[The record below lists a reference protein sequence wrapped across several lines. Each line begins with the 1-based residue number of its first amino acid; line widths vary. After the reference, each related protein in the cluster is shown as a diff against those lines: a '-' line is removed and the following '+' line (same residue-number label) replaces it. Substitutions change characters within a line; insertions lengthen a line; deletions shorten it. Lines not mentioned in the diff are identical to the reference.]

1 LQNSLIFQL
10 SGICRLTAFVA
21 KSFRAASPYITID
34 PTMVRQ
40 ALQWLQGVQA
50 TNGSFPEVGK
60 VHHHDMQGGAA
71 SGLALTAY
79 TLITFLQ
86 DKVRIFIKSIKVE
99 LMFRKFKGIYEPL
112 PQCNQ
117 QGD

>member
-1 LQNSLIFQL
+1 LKLTFLEKTGLGTLQTWSPIIAAIIIFL
-10 SGICRLTAFVA
+10 YFRLTAFVA

-34 PTMVRQ
+34 PGMVRQ
-40 ALQWLQGVQA
+40 SLQWLQGVQA

-60 VHHHDMQGGAA
+60 VHHQDMQGGAA

-86 DKVRIFIKSIKVE
+86 DKVSAI
-99 LMFRKFKGIYEPL
+99 G
-112 PQCNQ
+112 CA
-117 QGD
+117 